1 MKHTK
6 IKLTKKQ
13 EKQLNNAEKEA
24 KNTQILKR
32 IQCVKLKDMG
42 WTNLKIAKFL
52 NVCNDT
58 ITDWLKAYSKKGIDG
73 ILAWGYKGRQS
84 FLTDEQLEKIRQRND
99 EKPFSNASEAV
110 DYIEEQFGV
119 RYNLSWV
126 QKLLKKNW
134 VCHTKKQ
141 N

>member
-42 WTNLKIAKFL
+42 
-52 NVCNDT
+52 
-58 ITDWLKAYSKKGIDG
+58 
-73 ILAWGYKGRQS
+73 
-84 FLTDEQLEKIRQRND
+84 
-99 EKPFSNASEAV
+99 V
-110 DYIEEQFGV
+110 DC
-119 RYNLSWV
+119 L
-126 QKLLKKNW
+126 
-134 VCHTKKQ
+134 
-141 N
+141 

>member
-1 MKHTK
+1 M
-6 IKLTKKQ
+6 
-13 EKQLNNAEKEA
+13 
-24 KNTQILKR
+24 
-32 IQCVKLKDMG
+32 
-42 WTNLKIAKFL
+42 WT
-52 NVCNDT
+52 VCNDT

-126 QKLLKKNW
+126 QKLLKKTGFVIQKNRTNSW
-134 VCHTKKQ
+134 KYTAS
-141 N
+141 